1 MGRTKPFGLLA
12 VLLSA
17 ALLGQLRLAAAQE
30 VFTTQFLSDE
40 GDSGD
45 CVEMY
50 GNATYTLMTCGQ
62 MTCDNYDYDNDNY
75 EAEYI
80 DVDDEGAEHVDFHDQ
95 GTDFDE
101 RDLDIIYLD
110 RNNEWNDF
118 WIYYGYNND
127 SDFDEGL
134 DIGFNKHYNFNDDFN
149 SDKSDQ
155 RHEFGFE
162 FSFWNL
168 DRIFYCY
175 PGNFNHYGLYF

>member
-1 MGRTKPFGLLA
+1 MLPNLLMKPLKTRHRRLVQLLFYKFS
-12 VLLSA
+12 L
-17 ALLGQLRLAAAQE
+17 
-30 VFTTQFLSDE
+30 
-40 GDSGD
+40 
-45 CVEMY
+45 
-50 GNATYTLMTCGQ
+50 
-62 MTCDNYDYDNDNY
+62 
-75 EAEYI
+75 
-80 DVDDEGAEHVDFHDQ
+80 
-95 GTDFDE
+95 DE